1 MVLFGESKMT
11 LYYNEH
17 HATHA
22 EMNSGPYLFKF
33 GLIKTDESADKT
45 VGPILTNFYGC
56 VEVSESEATALMKKH
71 KSSVAAEAKKAA
83 DDAAKTI
90 AEAEA
95 KAKAEAE
102 AKAKAEAEAKA
113 KAEAAA
119 NLKPEDKM

>member
-1 MVLFGESKMT
+1 MILFGDSKMA

-22 EMNSGPYLFKF
+22 EMNSGPYLFKH
-33 GLIKTDESADKT
+33 GLIKTDESTDKT

-56 VEVSESEATALMKKH
+56 VEVSESEAASLMKKH
-71 KSSVAAEAKKAA
+71 KSSAAAEAKKAA
-83 DDAAKTI
+83 DDAAKAV

-102 AKAKAEAEAKA
+102 AKAKAEVEAV
-113 KAEAAA
+113 A